1 MANADR
7 PKILL
12 SLHGFHSSPESLKAQ
27 QMRDYLLVND
37 LDIVFHCPQL
47 PVLPQLMWQVVED
60 FFEQYKSYDIT
71 VMGSSLG
78 GFLATKA
85 VQKYA
90 IKAVLINPAVM
101 PNLLFAKYKGLQ
113 THPYLQ
119 QRYEINQNYIKQI
132 ENLYIEKLEYP
143 DKIWVLLQEKD
154 EILDYKDAVDKY
166 KECKITCEKDG
177 NHSFVG
183 FERYLADIIKF
194 LF

>member
-1 MANADR
+1 
-7 PKILL
+7 
-12 SLHGFHSSPESLKAQ
+12 
-27 QMRDYLLVND
+27 MRDYLLVND

-71 VMGSSLG
+71 AMGSSLG